1 MTEKNEKEEIFN
13 LCKEFYAN
21 EYFLSIAH
29 DNITKCN
36 CFLIEKELMDKFKKN
51 IFYDQ
56 LKDFIKKD
64 IDLNHIDINILN
76 NMTKINKNIIQTK
89 FNNKQELLKEL
100 ENGKIF
106 YVITKKLFNNI
117 CKEEKKKEK
126 GIDVLF
132 DKLKVKLFLYNKE
145 NKDEEIVEFEYNE
158 DRTIGKSNII
168 KEETCKRCISEKEIE
183 NISNINH
190 TNDNI
195 NIAKSTNLYFK
206 RKIVFK
212 EDLEIIIELYYYHKI
227 LKAKENTSFKEL
239 DDENKETVYLIN
251 NNWIENYKSFFE
263 YKDLEN
269 ELMNIDRFRK

>member
-21 EYFLSIAH
+21 EYFLNLAH
-29 DNITKCN
+29 DNITKCD

-89 FNNKQELLKEL
+89 FNNKQELLNEL

-117 CKEEKKKEK
+117 CKEDKKKEK

-168 KEETCKRCISEKEIE
+168 KEETCKRCNSEKEIE

-212 EDLEIIIELYYYHKI
+212 ED
-227 LKAKENTSFKEL
+227 
-239 DDENKETVYLIN
+239 
-251 NNWIENYKSFFE
+251 
-263 YKDLEN
+263 
-269 ELMNIDRFRK
+269 